1 MFNVKLFTLVCRCTK
16 NACFFKNCLIFK
28 QTTSTMFKNLL
39 LITVGYFS
47 FVSYCHAQKKGMLP
61 LTGLQYYEE
70 GISTKSMAVIIN
82 GQQLYG
88 NRIPLNQDIEFS
100 FQQPSGISADKKKNY
115 FIGAEYVLLSAKGD
129 VLLTKPN
136 LLALNETKGF
146 TAKDIKS
153 FTVKLNIAE
162 GLVQPNSKAII
173 RLRLFDLKGKNQLRL
188 EYPVSIS
195 YPRETI
201 WLTKSVQTLKSPP
214 GSVFMVNDIQPK
226 NLAFFVDTAVKSD
239 PKMAYM
245 NLDISKI
252 GGTDVISMLQGKDYF
267 WVYDSTYKEIKIK
280 EILLK
285 KVGGAMEG
293 GNVNCTV
300 KIPFRPKTGK
310 PKGYIIRYRWESA
323 DKKQVMDIVVTN

>member
-1 MFNVKLFTLVCRCTK
+1 
-16 NACFFKNCLIFK
+16 
-28 QTTSTMFKNLL
+28 MFKNLFIL
-39 LITVGYFS
+39 LVVHF
-47 FVSYCHAQKKGMLP
+47 FCLPFCDAQKKGMLP
-61 LTGLQYYEE
+61 LTGLEYFEE
-70 GISTKSMAVIIN
+70 GISTQSMAIKIN

-88 NRIPLNQDIEFS
+88 NRIPLNQEIEFN
-100 FQQPSGISADKKKNY
+100 FQQPSGVTADKKKNY
-115 FIGAEYVLLSAKGD
+115 FIGAEYSLLSAKGD
-129 VLLTKPN
+129 VLLTNQN
-136 LLALNETKGF
+136 LLALNEAKGF
-146 TAKDIKS
+146 TAKDLKS
-153 FTVKLNIAE
+153 ITVKLIIAE
-162 GLVQPNSKAII
+162 GLVQPNAKATIKI
-173 RLRLFDLKGKNQLRL
+173 RLYDLKGKNQLRL
-188 EYPVSIS
+188 EYPVSIA

-201 WLTKSVQTLKSPP
+201 WLTKSAQTLKSPP
-214 GSVFMVNDIQPK
+214 GSVFMVTDIQPK
-226 NLAFFVDTAVKSD
+226 SLAFSVDTAVKSD

-300 KIPFRPKTGK
+300 KIPFRAKTGR
-310 PKGYIIRYRWESA
+310 PGGYIVRYRWESA

>member
-1 MFNVKLFTLVCRCTK
+1 MFNK
-16 NACFFKNCLIFK
+16 
-28 QTTSTMFKNLL
+28 LL
-39 LITVGYFS
+39 LLTVGYFS
-47 FVSYCHAQKKGMLP
+47 ISSYCHAQKKGMLP

-70 GISTKSMAVIIN
+70 GISTQSMAVKIN

-88 NRIPLNQDIEFS
+88 NRIPLNQEFEFS
-100 FQQPSGISADKKKNY
+100 FQQPTGISADKKKNY
-115 FIGAEYVLLSAKGD
+115 FIGAEYTLLSAKGE
-129 VLLTKPN
+129 VLLTNPN
-136 LLALNETKGF
+136 LLSLNEAKGF
-146 TAKDIKS
+146 TAKDLKS
-153 FTVKLNIAE
+153 LSVKLNIAE
-162 GLVQPNSKAII
+162 GMVQPNAKATIKI
-173 RLRLFDLKGKNQLRL
+173 RLYDLKGKNQLRL
-188 EYPVSIS
+188 EYPVSIA

-201 WLTKSVQTLKSPP
+201 WLTKSLQTVKSPP
-214 GSVFMVNDIQPK
+214 GSIFMVNEIQPK
-226 NLAFFVDTAVKSD
+226 SLAFYVDTAVKSD

-300 KIPFRPKTGK
+300 KIPFRPKNGR
-310 PKGYIIRYRWESA
+310 PKGYIIRYR
-323 DKKQVMDIVVTN
+323 

>member
-1 MFNVKLFTLVCRCTK
+1 
-16 NACFFKNCLIFK
+16 
-28 QTTSTMFKNLL
+28 MFKRL
-39 LITVGYFS
+39 LILSVGYFLYLP
-47 FVSYCHAQKKGMLP
+47 FCFAQKKGMLP
-61 LTGLQYYEE
+61 LTGLQYYDE
-70 GISTKSMAVIIN
+70 GISAQSMAIKIN

-88 NRIPLNQDIEFS
+88 NRIPLNQEIEFN
-100 FQQPSGISADKKKNY
+100 FQQPSGVTADKKKNY
-115 FIGAEYVLLSAKGD
+115 FIAAEYSLVSAKGD
-129 VLLTKPN
+129 VLLTNPN
-136 LLALNETKGF
+136 LLSLNEAKGF
-146 TAKDIKS
+146 TAKDLKLI
-153 FTVKLNIAE
+153 TVKFNIAE
-162 GLVQPNSKAII
+162 GLIQPNSKATIKI
-173 RLRLFDLKGKNQLRL
+173 RLYDMKSKNQLRL

-201 WLTKSVQTLKSPP
+201 WLTKSAQTLKSPP
-214 GSVFMVNDIQPK
+214 GSMFMVTDIQPK
-226 NLAFFVDTAVKSD
+226 SLAFSVDTAVKSD
-239 PKMAYM
+239 PKMNYM

-300 KIPFRPKTGK
+300 KIPFRLKTDK
-310 PKGYIIRYRWESA
+310 RKGYIVRYRWESA

>member
-1 MFNVKLFTLVCRCTK
+1 
-16 NACFFKNCLIFK
+16 
-28 QTTSTMFKNLL
+28 MFKRF
-39 LITVGYFS
+39 LILSVGYFLYLP
-47 FVSYCHAQKKGMLP
+47 FCFAQKKGMLP
-61 LTGLQYYEE
+61 LTGLQFYEE
-70 GISTKSMAVIIN
+70 GISTLSMAIKIN

-88 NRIPLNQDIEFS
+88 NRIPLNQEIEFN
-100 FQQPSGISADKKKNY
+100 FQQPSGVTADKKKNY
-115 FIGAEYVLLSAKGD
+115 FIAAEYSLVSAKGD
-129 VLLTKPN
+129 VLLTNPN
-136 LLALNETKGF
+136 LLSLNEAKGF
-146 TAKDIKS
+146 TAKDLKLI
-153 FTVKLNIAE
+153 TVKFNIAE
-162 GLVQPNSKAII
+162 GLIQPNSKATIKI
-173 RLRLFDLKGKNQLRL
+173 RLYDMKSKNQLRL

-201 WLTKSVQTLKSPP
+201 WLTKSAQTLKSPP
-214 GSVFMVNDIQPK
+214 GSMFMVTDIQPK
-226 NLAFFVDTAVKSD
+226 SLAFSVDTAVKSD
-239 PKMAYM
+239 PKMSYM

-300 KIPFRPKTGK
+300 KIPFRLKTDK
-310 PKGYIIRYRWESA
+310 RKGYIVRYRWESA

>member
-1 MFNVKLFTLVCRCTK
+1 
-16 NACFFKNCLIFK
+16 
-28 QTTSTMFKNLL
+28 MFKNLFIL
-39 LITVGYFS
+39 SAGYF
-47 FVSYCHAQKKGMLP
+47 FCLPFCDAQKKGMLP

-70 GISTKSMAVIIN
+70 GISTQSMTIKIN

-88 NRIPLNQDIEFS
+88 NRIPLNQDIDII
-100 FQQPSGISADKKKNY
+100 FQQPGGFLADKKKNY
-115 FIGAEYVLLSAKGD
+115 FIAAEYMLISAKGD
-129 VLLTKPN
+129 VLQTKPN
-136 LLALNETKGF
+136 LLSLNEAKGF
-146 TAKDIKS
+146 TAKDLKS
-153 FTVKLNIAE
+153 LTARFNIPE
-162 GLVQPNSKAII
+162 GLVQPNSKATVKI
-173 RLRLFDLKGKNQLRL
+173 RLYDLKGKNQLRL

-201 WLTKSVQTLKSPP
+201 WLTKAAQTLKSPP
-214 GSVFMVNDIQPK
+214 GSMFMATDIQPK
-226 NLAFFVDTAVKSD
+226 SLAFSVDTAVKSD

-310 PKGYIIRYRWESA
+310 AMGYIVRYRWESA

>member
-1 MFNVKLFTLVCRCTK
+1 MFKRLFTL
-16 NACFFKNCLIFK
+16 
-28 QTTSTMFKNLL
+28 S
-39 LITVGYFS
+39 VGYFICLS
-47 FVSYCHAQKKGMLP
+47 FCMAQKKGMLP

-70 GISTKSMAVIIN
+70 GISTQAMAIKIN

-88 NRIPLNQDIEFS
+88 NRIPLNQEIEFN
-100 FQQPSGISADKKKNY
+100 FQQPTGISADKKKNY
-115 FIGAEYVLLSAKGD
+115 FIGAEYSLLSAKGD
-129 VLLTKPN
+129 VLLTNPN
-136 LLALNETKGF
+136 LLSLNEAKGF
-146 TAKDIKS
+146 TAKDLKS
-153 FTVKLNIAE
+153 VAVKLNIAE
-162 GLVQPNSKAII
+162 GLVQPNAKATIRI
-173 RLRLFDLKGKNQLRL
+173 RLYDLKGKSQLRL

-201 WLTKSVQTLKSPP
+201 WLTKSLQTVKSPP
-214 GSVFMVNDIQPK
+214 GSMFMVTDIQPK
-226 NLAFFVDTAVKSD
+226 TLAFSVDTAVKSD

-267 WVYDSTYKEIKIK
+267 WVYDSTYKEIKMK

-300 KIPFRPKTGK
+300 KIPFRPKNGR
-310 PKGYIIRYRWESA
+310 PRGYIIRYRWESA

>member
-1 MFNVKLFTLVCRCTK
+1 VLVT
-16 NACFFKNCLIFK
+16 N
-28 QTTSTMFKNLL
+28 
-39 LITVGYFS
+39 
-47 FVSYCHAQKKGMLP
+47 
-61 LTGLQYYEE
+61 
-70 GISTKSMAVIIN
+70 
-82 GQQLYG
+82 
-88 NRIPLNQDIEFS
+88 
-100 FQQPSGISADKKKNY
+100 
-115 FIGAEYVLLSAKGD
+115 
-129 VLLTKPN
+129 PN
-136 LLALNETKGF
+136 LLAVKETNGF
-146 TAKDIKS
+146 MAKELKS
-153 FTVKLNIAE
+153 VIAKFNIPE
-162 GLVQPNSKAII
+162 GLVQPNTKATIKI
-173 RLRLFDLKGKNQLRL
+173 RLYDLKGKNQIRL

-214 GSVFMVNDIQPK
+214 GSLFMVTDIEPK
-226 NLAFFVDTAVKSD
+226 SLAFSVDSDVKSD

-245 NLDISKI
+245 SLDISKI

-300 KIPFRPKTGK
+300 KIPFRPKTGRAN
-310 PKGYIIRYRWESA
+310 GYIVRYRWESA

>member
-1 MFNVKLFTLVCRCTK
+1 
-16 NACFFKNCLIFK
+16 
-28 QTTSTMFKNLL
+28 MFKRF
-39 LITVGYFS
+39 LILSVGYFLYLP
-47 FVSYCHAQKKGMLP
+47 FCFAQKKGMLP

-70 GISTKSMAVIIN
+70 GISTLSMAIKIN

-88 NRIPLNQDIEFS
+88 NRIPLNQEIEFN
-100 FQQPSGISADKKKNY
+100 FQQPSGVTADKKKNY
-115 FIGAEYVLLSAKGD
+115 FIAAEYSLVSAKGD
-129 VLLTKPN
+129 VLLTNPN
-136 LLALNETKGF
+136 LLSLNEAKGF
-146 TAKDIKS
+146 TAKDLKLITIK
-153 FTVKLNIAE
+153 FNIAE
-162 GLVQPNSKAII
+162 GLIQPNSKATIKI
-173 RLRLFDLKGKNQLRL
+173 RLYDMKSKNQLRL

-201 WLTKSVQTLKSPP
+201 WLTNSVQTLKSPP
-214 GSVFMVNDIQPK
+214 GSVFMVNSIQPK
-226 NLAFFVDTAVKSD
+226 SLAFSVDTAVKSD
-239 PKMAYM
+239 PKMNYM

-300 KIPFRPKTGK
+300 KIPFRLKTDK
-310 PKGYIIRYRWESA
+310 RKGYIVRYRWESA

>member
-1 MFNVKLFTLVCRCTK
+1 
-16 NACFFKNCLIFK
+16 
-28 QTTSTMFKNLL
+28 MFKRF
-39 LITVGYFS
+39 LILSVGYFLYLP
-47 FVSYCHAQKKGMLP
+47 FCFAQKKGMLP
-61 LTGLQYYEE
+61 LTGLQYYDE
-70 GISTKSMAVIIN
+70 GISAQSMAIKIN

-88 NRIPLNQDIEFS
+88 NRIPLNQEIEFN
-100 FQQPSGISADKKKNY
+100 FQQPSGVTADKKKNY
-115 FIGAEYVLLSAKGD
+115 FIAAEYSLVSAKGD
-129 VLLTKPN
+129 VLLTNPN
-136 LLALNETKGF
+136 LLSLNEAKGF
-146 TAKDIKS
+146 TAKDLKLI
-153 FTVKLNIAE
+153 TVKFNIAE
-162 GLVQPNSKAII
+162 GLIQPNSKATIKI
-173 RLRLFDLKGKNQLRL
+173 RLYDMKSKNQLRL

-201 WLTKSVQTLKSPP
+201 WLTKSAQTLKSPP
-214 GSVFMVNDIQPK
+214 GSMFMVTDIQPK
-226 NLAFFVDTAVKSD
+226 SLAFSVDTAVKSD
-239 PKMAYM
+239 PKMNYM

-300 KIPFRPKTGK
+300 KIPFRLKTDK
-310 PKGYIIRYRWESA
+310 RKGYIVRYRWESA

>member
-1 MFNVKLFTLVCRCTK
+1 MLKQL
-16 NACFFKNCLIFK
+16 LIF
-28 QTTSTMFKNLL
+28 
-39 LITVGYFS
+39 TVGYF
-47 FVSYCHAQKKGMLP
+47 FCVLQCHAQKKGMLP

-70 GISTKSMAVIIN
+70 GISTQSMAIKIN

-88 NRIPLNQDIEFS
+88 NRIPLNQEMEFT
-100 FQQPSGISADKKKNY
+100 FQQPSGITADKKKNY
-115 FIGAEYVLLSAKGD
+115 FIAAEYILVSDKGN

-136 LLALNETKGF
+136 LLVLNEAKGF
-146 TAKDIKS
+146 TAKDLKSIGIKVII
-153 FTVKLNIAE
+153 TE

-173 RLRLFDLKGKNQLRL
+173 KIRLYDLKGKSQLRL
-188 EYPVSIS
+188 EYPVSIA

-201 WLTKSVQTLKSPP
+201 WLTKASQTIKSPP
-214 GSVFMVNDIQPK
+214 GSVVMVNDIQPK
-226 NLAFFVDTAVKSD
+226 SLVFSVDTAVKSD

-252 GGTDVISMLQGKDYF
+252 GGTDIISMLQGKDYF
-267 WVYDSTYKEIKIK
+267 WVYTSDYKEIKIK

-293 GNVNCTV
+293 GNVNATI
-300 KIPFRPKTGK
+300 KIPFRLKTDK
-310 PKGYIIRYRWESA
+310 TKGYIVRYRWESA

>member
-1 MFNVKLFTLVCRCTK
+1 
-16 NACFFKNCLIFK
+16 
-28 QTTSTMFKNLL
+28 
-39 LITVGYFS
+39 
-47 FVSYCHAQKKGMLP
+47 MLP

-70 GISTKSMAVIIN
+70 GISTQSMTVKIN

-88 NRIPLNQDIEFS
+88 NRIPLNQEIEFS
-100 FQQPSGISADKKKNY
+100 FQQPKGILADKKKNY
-115 FIGAEYVLLSAKGD
+115 FIGAEYSLLSAKGD
-129 VLLTKPN
+129 VLLTNPN
-136 LLALNETKGF
+136 LLSLKEAKGF
-146 TAKDIKS
+146 TAKDLKTIA
-153 FTVKLNIAE
+153 VKLNIAE
-162 GLVQPNSKAII
+162 GLVQPNAKATIKI
-173 RLRLFDLKGKNQLRL
+173 RLYDLKGKNQLRL

-201 WLTKSVQTLKSPP
+201 WLTKSLQTIKSPP
-214 GSVFMVNDIQPK
+214 GSMFMVTDIQPK
-226 NLAFFVDTAVKSD
+226 SLAFSVDTAVKSD

-267 WVYDSTYKEIKIK
+267 WVYDSAYKEIKIK

-300 KIPFRPKTGK
+300 KIPFRPKNGR

-323 DKKQVMDIVVTN
+323 DKKQVMDVVVTN